1 MVLYNVVVLNEQGFP
16 NRTEAAKVLAEV
28 VGLSSGRAP
37 EAWLRGNFQKYPVR
51 VENFLRIVQNYR
63 GKKLLETNRDI
74 IDLAMKLYGADYGRV
89 TSLIEIWPEDVD
101 IREAEFRKKLN
112 DLIAIKNA
120 DSVAI
125 EAVAAYFGSNWK
137 AMSIAV
143 NIVEENITDWQS
155 LEEKLERHPLIE
167 KSKEV
172 DSILS
177 RMVDIAWDYFSPD
190 QKLVFTKF
198 GALPQLAYYDFAV
211 FRALWQIPDD
221 LIFNHLELFQNL
233 NFVTKTVMQMWE
245 IDKDILNIAKQY
257 FQQLPQYEQKRI
269 ELWKKRRIRDGDIL
283 NNLRSNLAITKDDLN
298 TLTDFGKLTQRREEL
313 GISKVVGSS
322 WSQRFLKSFLPPGYY
337 DSDWFTLQLFTSV
350 MSPVEFLT
358 AYYLHSLWI
367 VALFDAIVLSQI
379 VTVLFFFPVWRLAA
393 FVFLFIWLLRIV
405 MRIYKIEANWVKIW
419 GDVMPKISMQ
429 KGEGGE

>member
-1 MVLYNVVVLNEQGFP
+1 M
-16 NRTEAAKVLAEV
+16 
-28 VGLSSGRAP
+28 
-37 EAWLRGNFQKYPVR
+37 
-51 VENFLRIVQNYR
+51 
-63 GKKLLETNRDI
+63 
-74 IDLAMKLYGADYGRV
+74 
-89 TSLIEIWPEDVD
+89 
-101 IREAEFRKKLN
+101 
-112 DLIAIKNA
+112 
-120 DSVAI
+120 
-125 EAVAAYFGSNWK
+125 
-137 AMSIAV
+137 
-143 NIVEENITDWQS
+143 
-155 LEEKLERHPLIE
+155 
-167 KSKEV
+167 
-172 DSILS
+172 
-177 RMVDIAWDYFSPD
+177 
-190 QKLVFTKF
+190 
-198 GALPQLAYYDFAV
+198 
-211 FRALWQIPDD
+211 
-221 LIFNHLELFQNL
+221 
-233 NFVTKTVMQMWE
+233 
-245 IDKDILNIAKQY
+245 
-257 FQQLPQYEQKRI
+257 PQYEQKRI